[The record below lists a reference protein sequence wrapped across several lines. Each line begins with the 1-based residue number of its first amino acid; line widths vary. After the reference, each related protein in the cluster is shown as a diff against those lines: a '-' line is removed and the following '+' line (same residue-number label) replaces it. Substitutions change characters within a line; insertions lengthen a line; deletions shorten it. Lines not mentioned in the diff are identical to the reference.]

1 MSPNPQDSSDTKKI
15 PFPEFESNFLR
26 NPVYVAVTSKTIKT
40 AENAYRFAR
49 FLSIV
54 LFVVGIALLIT
65 SIVLS
70 FFKNDT
76 VLTVF
81 FGGLG
86 ATNII
91 ALFLYRPIER
101 IQSGV
106 DALIKSQIACI
117 SFAAQYDIIM
127 RASAENHK
135 ISYDM
140 RLTMAQNMRDL
151 TSRLIADL
159 NGYFQTPPSVEKTSE
174 EDKAG

>member
-1 MSPNPQDSSDTKKI
+1 MSPNATDSSEIKKV
-15 PFPEFESNFLR
+15 PLREFESDFVH

-40 AENAYRFAR
+40 AEDAYGFAR
-49 FLSIV
+49 LLSIV
-54 LFVVGIALLIT
+54 LFLVGIALLIT
-65 SIVLS
+65 SIVFSL
-70 FFKNDT
+70 FKNNT

-86 ATNII
+86 VTNII
-91 ALFLYRPIER
+91 SLFLYRPIER

-127 RASAENHK
+127 RASAENPNL
-135 ISYDM
+135 SYEF
-140 RLTMAQNMRDL
+140 RLEMAQNMRDL

-159 NGYFQTPPSVEKTSE
+159 NGYFQTSPSTEKASS
-174 EDKAG
+174 KK

>member
-1 MSPNPQDSSDTKKI
+1 MSTNVKDSSETSRV
-15 PFPEFESNFLR
+15 PLREFESAFIH

-40 AENAYRFAR
+40 AENAYGFAR
-49 FLSIV
+49 LLSIV
-54 LFVVGIALLIT
+54 LFFVGIALLIT

-70 FFKNDT
+70 LFKNNT
-76 VLTVF
+76 VLTIF

-86 ATNII
+86 ATSII
-91 ALFLYRPIER
+91 SLFLYRPIER

-127 RASAENHK
+127 RALSDNPTL
-135 ISYDM
+135 SYEF
-140 RLTMAQNMRDL
+140 RLNMAQNMRDL

-159 NGYFQTPPSVEKTSE
+159 NGYFQTSPSTEKPSNQ
-174 EDKAG
+174 K